1 MGEKNVDM
9 TFTGE
14 RFVPELRGQIAYEH
28 RHRYAVALECA
39 HDRDVLDI
47 ACGEGYGSSLVAAV
61 ARKVIGVDIDDA
73 SIRHAASR
81 YPAPNL
87 SFRVGSATAIPLDDR
102 SIDVV
107 VSFETL
113 EHLSDQREMLSECV
127 RVLRP
132 DGRLLISSPNKL
144 VYSDA
149 RGVVNPYHVRELY
162 FDEFRDLLAE
172 FFPEIRLYGQRIV
185 GGSVMH
191 PLQGA
196 APATGWFDSSGYAK
210 PGIGVLPD
218 PEYFIGMC
226 GRRAGDR
233 LDEIASVYLDPADD
247 LLDDVRRG
255 GLAAPPA
262 ENDSAAGRISEVEV
276 QRDEARTALEEM
288 RQELETART
297 RISEV
302 EVQRDEAR
310 TALEEMRQELESAR
324 ARISEVEV
332 QRDDAR
338 AALDE
343 TLRELESTRKLLA
356 EDEIRAAEVQA
367 AFDASRARIAEL
379 EAARDN
385 ETAQRA
391 ELAREQDELRSRI
404 MTLELDNESSTLRV
418 TALIGEREKL
428 LELRDELARVASD
441 RDDVAKKLEEGNAER
456 ESIQVRLREAKV
468 RVGSLERVRERLNL
482 RISNLETEL
491 AEVRAELVPLA
502 AERADLMLE
511 LNRMRTLL
519 DRTEGISSGRLDEIV
534 ALRGECRHYRF
545 ANLELERHTIEREAA
560 LRRSGAVALSL
571 GVSQAQSARKVAAL
585 ELERLRL
592 EFDLSVRSAEWER
605 ESARAASVRRRLASE
620 RNALAGALAL
630 RERRIAALET
640 ALRGT
645 AEENVRALEA
655 ETEHYRMLNARMRES
670 KVWKLRAALRPKGAR
685 SFVRS

>member
-1 MGEKNVDM
+1 MEM

-39 HDRDVLDI
+39 RDRDVLDI

-61 ARKVIGVDIDDA
+61 ARKVIGVDIDDV

-113 EHLSDQREMLSECV
+113 EHLREQREMLSECV

-288 RQELETART
+288 RQELE
-297 RISEV
+297 
-302 EVQRDEAR
+302 
-310 TALEEMRQELESAR
+310 SAR

-456 ESIQVRLREAKV
+456 ESMQVRLREAKV
-468 RVGSLERVRERLNL
+468 RVGALERVRERLNL

-511 LNRMRTLL
+511 LNRVRMLL
-519 DRTEGISSGRLDEIV
+519 DRTEGISTGRLDEIV
-534 ALRGECRHYRF
+534 ALKGECRHYRF
-545 ANLELERHTIEREAA
+545 VNLELEQHTIEREAA

-605 ESARAASVRRRLASE
+605 EAARAASVRRRLVSE

-630 RERRIAALET
+630 RERRIAVLEA

>member
-1 MGEKNVDM
+1 MGEKNVEM

-39 HDRDVLDI
+39 RDRDVLDI

-61 ARKVIGVDIDDA
+61 ARKVIGVDIDDV

-113 EHLSDQREMLSECV
+113 EHLREQREMLSECV

-288 RQELETART
+288 RQELE
-297 RISEV
+297 
-302 EVQRDEAR
+302 
-310 TALEEMRQELESAR
+310 SAR

-441 RDDVAKKLEEGNAER
+441 RDDLAKKLEEGNAER
-456 ESIQVRLREAKV
+456 ESMQVRLREAKV
-468 RVGSLERVRERLNL
+468 RVGALERVRERLNL

-511 LNRMRTLL
+511 LNRVRMLL
-519 DRTEGISSGRLDEIV
+519 DRTEGISTGRLDEIV
-534 ALRGECRHYRF
+534 ALKGECRHYRF
-545 ANLELERHTIEREAA
+545 VNLELEQHTIEREAA

-605 ESARAASVRRRLASE
+605 EAARAASVRRRLVSE

-630 RERRIAALET
+630 RERRIAVLEA

>member
-1 MGEKNVDM
+1 MGEKNVEM

-39 HDRDVLDI
+39 RDRDVLDI

-61 ARKVIGVDIDDA
+61 ARKVIGVDIDDV

-113 EHLSDQREMLSECV
+113 EHLREQREMLSECV

-255 GLAAPPA
+255 GLAAPPV

-276 QRDEARTALEEM
+276 QRDEARTALEVM
-288 RQELETART
+288 RRELETART

-302 EVQRDEAR
+302 EVQRD
-310 TALEEMRQELESAR
+310 
-324 ARISEVEV
+324 
-332 QRDDAR
+332 DAR
-338 AALDE
+338 VALDD
-343 TLRELESTRKLLA
+343 TLRAVETARELLA
-356 EDEIRAAEVQA
+356 ENELRAADVQA
-367 AFDASRARIAEL
+367 ELNASRARITEF
-379 EAARDN
+379 EAARET

-404 MTLELDNESSTLRV
+404 MTLELDNESSALRV
-418 TALIGEREKL
+418 TALIGEREKFL
-428 LELRDELARVASD
+428 DLREELARVASD
-441 RDDVAKKLEEGNAER
+441 RDDLAKKLEEGNAER
-456 ESIQVRLREAKV
+456 ESMQVRLREAKV
-468 RVGSLERVRERLNL
+468 RVGALERVRERLNL

-491 AEVRAELVPLA
+491 GEVRAELVPLA

-511 LNRMRTLL
+511 LNRVRMLL
-519 DRTEGISSGRLDEIV
+519 DRTEGISTGRLDEIV
-534 ALRGECRHYRF
+534 ALKGECRHYRF
-545 ANLELERHTIEREAA
+545 VNLELEQHTIEREAA

-605 ESARAASVRRRLASE
+605 EAARAASVRRRLVSE

-630 RERRIAALET
+630 RERRIAVLEA